1 MAEATRARTPR
12 LLPAVLPFALVA
24 VLLVGALYSAIG
36 ALNENVYSAAGFV
49 RQYLDAIAR
58 HDAAGALAM
67 DGVLEGAPTT
77 AKGDP
82 LPHTLLRASV
92 LGSLTG
98 ISLAD
103 DTVTADGTHT
113 VTYEFRLD
121 GKKSA
126 MTFTV
131 KEAGTYAAVFDRW
144 RFAVSP
150 LAVLQVT
157 VLHDSTFTVNG
168 LTLDTRAHEPAE
180 RADEFSHQA
189 AYLAFAPTAYAF
201 SHTSPLLLAP
211 PIKVPVV
218 VPGTTAVT
226 VDVQPNKS
234 FVQQVQSELN
244 GFLDD
249 CAKQKVLKPTN
260 CPFGIDIDDRVLN
273 DPKWSI
279 AKYPPVTLAAGDGS
293 FDMPDTE
300 GLARLVVEV
309 QSLFDGEVSTRDENV
324 EFAVGL
330 SVVINPDGSLRIQLH

>member
-1 MAEATRARTPR
+1 MAEGTSARKPPLLRAI
-12 LLPAVLPFALVA
+12 LPFVLVG
-24 VLLVGALYSAIG
+24 VLLVVALFSAIG
-36 ALNENVYSAAGFV
+36 ALNQNVYSAAGFV

-58 HDAAGALAM
+58 HDAAGALAI
-67 DGVLEGAPTT
+67 DGVLDGAPTMT
-77 AKGDP
+77 GGKDY
-82 LPHTLLRASV
+82 PHTLLRSSV

-98 ISLAD
+98 IALAD
-103 DTVTADGTHT
+103 ETVTGDGTHT
-113 VTYEFRLD
+113 VTYNFRLD
-121 GKKSA
+121 GKEST

-131 KEAGTYAAVFDRW
+131 EDAGRYAAVFNRW

-150 LAVLQVT
+150 LAVLQVS
-157 VLHDSTFTVNG
+157 VLHGSTFTVNG

-180 RADEFSHQA
+180 RAEEFSHQA
-189 AYLAFAPTAYAF
+189 SYLVFAPTAYAV
-201 SHTSPLLLAP
+201 SHTSPLLQASP
-211 PIKVPVV
+211 NKVPVV

-234 FVQQVQSELN
+234 FVQQVQNELN

-249 CAKQKVLKPTN
+249 CAKQTVLKPTN

-279 AKYPPVTLAAGDGS
+279 AKYPPVTLRAGDGT

-300 GLARLVVEV
+300 GLARIVVDV

-330 SVVINPDGSLRIQLH
+330 SVIINTDGSLRIQLH